1 MKLLTLFLAM
11 SLALAGCTVTSTQGA
26 LDAAGDAYKAAALT
40 DEEASQLA
48 KELSAAMDAKNQRS
62 IAKPGSKYDKRLQ
75 SIVAP
80 VRNEG
85 GKQLNFKVYM
95 TQQVNAFA
103 MADGSIRVFSGL
115 MDLMDDNELLF
126 VIGHEIGHVVDGDS
140 ADQLRMAYAT
150 SAARK
155 GVASTS
161 AKGGG
166 AADAAVRSL
175 ARSELGALAEQV
187 INAQFSQS
195 QESDADKYGLDIL
208 KKLNKDTGTSVS
220 ALQKLAKLGGGK
232 GSILSSHPD
241 PADRAEKMERLR

>member
-1 MKLLTLFLAM
+1 MKLLPLFLAAV
-11 SLALAGCTVTSTQGA
+11 LALAGCRITDTQGA
-26 LDAAGDAYKAAALT
+26 IDATGDAYKAAALT
-40 DEEASQLA
+40 DEEVGQLA
-48 KELSAAMDAKNQRS
+48 KEVATAMDAKNRHM

-85 GKQLNFKVYM
+85 GKQFNFKVYL
-95 TQQVNAFA
+95 TSQVNAFA
-103 MADGSIRVFSGL
+103 MADGTIRVFSGL
-115 MDLMDDNELLF
+115 MDIMDDNELLF
-126 VIGHEIGHVVDGDS
+126 VIGHEIGHVIDGDS

-161 AKGGG
+161 SKSGGV
-166 AADAAVRSL
+166 ADSVVRDL
-175 ARSELGALAEQV
+175 ARSELGALAEEV
-187 INAQFSQS
+187 VNAQFSQS
-195 QESDADKYGLDIL
+195 QESDADEYGMNIL
-208 KKLNKDTGTSVS
+208 KKLNKDTGAAVS

-241 PADRAEKMERLR
+241 PSDRAGKMEKLR